1 MKNKIMALMISGIL
15 ISFSALSQTT
25 EKSSHPKLDA
35 LFPHAPN
42 TTAANIPDST
52 KAPPANIVSNNNTMP
67 SNNIPGTTTA
77 PPTNIVT
84 DSNIKPVSTI
94 TYQEK
99 PQQQQ
104 PQQRAQARPEQK
116 GLYMETRLGSSTKQ
130 YDTYEK
136 NSNGAGSVTTS
147 PK

>member
-1 MKNKIMALMISGIL
+1 MKNKIMAIMISGIL

-42 TTAANIPDST
+42 TTATNIPDST
-52 KAPPANIVSNNNTMP
+52 KAPATNIVTNNNTMP
-67 SNNIPGTTTA
+67 SNNIPGTIAA
-77 PPTNIVT
+77 PATNIVAG
-84 DSNIKPVSTI
+84 SNIKPVSTI
-94 TYQEK
+94 TYQDK
-99 PQQQQ
+99 PQQQA
-104 PQQRAQARPEQK
+104 QQQVQARPEQK
-116 GLYMETRLGSSTKQ
+116 GIYRETRLGSSTKQ

-136 NSNGAGSVTTS
+136 NNNGAGSVTTS

>member
-42 TTAANIPDST
+42 TTVANIADSMQ
-52 KAPPANIVSNNNTMP
+52 APPTNIVTNNNTLP
-67 SNNIPGTTTA
+67 SNNIPGTTVA
-77 PPTNIVT
+77 PATNIVT
-84 DSNIKPVSTI
+84 GSNIKPVSTI

-104 PQQRAQARPEQK
+104 PQQQVQARTEK
-116 GLYMETRLGSSTKQ
+116 GLYIETRLGSSTKQ

-136 NSNGAGSVTTS
+136 NNNGAGSVTTS